1 MASALPAIQSPGLG
15 LPAMQTQMHHHS
27 SSLPPKSPHGHG
39 KMGKAILI
47 NSGQP
52 MKRSQSK
59 KERELEHKKL
69 MLRQQQ
75 PMLSKRS
82 TSKYRNT
89 YMHNLCLDMLQQG
102 YHKSFAELFALVK
115 QQNAEREAA
124 GPESAL
130 WNKILLENEHEK
142 LEQLKHLLSEA
153 EIAARKENFTE
164 VYNCQ
169 YRLASYFQ
177 NCGDKWLADHFYSSC
192 LATATGIKGDDG
204 KKAAEGYCNVG
215 LALEESGDCFGAAEH
230 LELFYDLST
239 KHPEW
244 EFSDG
249 VNMHSQA
256 ANLLSRIYTTI
267 STKFHNQN
275 DLKQYLQY
283 LKKAYDMAKESG
295 DQQISGEASYRLGLA
310 YEKNKDSAT
319 ALVYLNGYLDI
330 CQNLGDNKGI
340 GKACEAIA
348 KSYESQGKIEECIKY
363 LEMFVS
369 IAEKHKDDKHI
380 SQACSNLGAIF
391 NSLGRYDQAV
401 EYFNKAYN
409 IARSMNDTETIS
421 SSRVLFG
428 VAAAHKMLEGVAVHI
443 EVATAPCLNRMVEW
457 KDNRGD
463 DFDKDIPVSEP
474 STPVAGSAT
483 PPSTAASKESEQ
495 PPKSPAAAE
504 EKPEE
509 G

>member
-1 MASALPAIQSPGLG
+1 MASALPAIQSPGGG
-15 LPAMQTQMHHHS
+15 LPHSMQNQLQLHS
-27 SSLPPKSPHGHG
+27 PSPHQKAPHG

-47 NSGQP
+47 NAGQP

-59 KERELEHKKL
+59 KERELEYKKL

-82 TSKYRNT
+82 TAKYRNT

-115 QQNAEREAA
+115 LQNVEREAA

-130 WNKILLENEHEK
+130 WNKVLLENEHEK

-153 EIAARKENFTE
+153 ENASRKDNFNE

-169 YRLASYFQ
+169 YQLASYFQ
-177 NCGDKWLADHFYSSC
+177 LRGDKWLADHFYSSC
-192 LATATGIKGDDG
+192 LATAIGIKGDDG

-230 LELFYDLST
+230 LELFYNLST
-239 KHPEW
+239 KHPEF

-249 VNMHSQA
+249 VNMHCQA
-256 ANLLSRIYTTI
+256 SNLLSRIYTTI

-295 DQQISGEASYRLGLA
+295 DQLVSGEASYRLGLA

-363 LEMFVS
+363 LEMFVN

-380 SQACSNLGAIF
+380 SRACSNLGAIF

-428 VAAAHKMLEGVAVHI
+428 VAAAHKMLEGVASHI
-443 EVATAPCLNRMVEW
+443 EIASAPCLNRIVEW

-463 DFDKDIPVSEP
+463 DFDKEIPVTAP
-474 STPVAGSAT
+474 ST
-483 PPSTAASKESEQ
+483 PPSTAASKESEESK
-495 PPKSPAAAE
+495 KSEAE
-504 EKPEE
+504 KNDKDD
-509 G
+509 